1 MRLSALFSFVS
12 FSLFLGCT
20 SQISTRNIPLSSLL
34 DDNSSK
40 VWLVNKA
47 FKNGKNI
54 SPKNLFFREVVI
66 FYTSS
71 KFCLQPLNSL
81 GNKEGDKGIYE
92 LDAKER
98 RLTLNFKYEVWYF
111 EIASATTDKI
121 ALKPTNQSACQFELE
136 LIPLPEL

>member
-1 MRLSALFSFVS
+1 MRLLALFSFVS

-54 SPKNLFFREVVI
+54 SPNNLAFREVII

-71 KFCLQPLNSL
+71 QFCLQPLNSL

-92 LDAKER
+92 VDAKER
-98 RLTLNFKYEVWYF
+98 RLTLNFKDEVWYF
-111 EIASATTDKI
+111 EIVSATINKLS
-121 ALKPTNQSACQFELE
+121 LKPTNKSACQYDLE